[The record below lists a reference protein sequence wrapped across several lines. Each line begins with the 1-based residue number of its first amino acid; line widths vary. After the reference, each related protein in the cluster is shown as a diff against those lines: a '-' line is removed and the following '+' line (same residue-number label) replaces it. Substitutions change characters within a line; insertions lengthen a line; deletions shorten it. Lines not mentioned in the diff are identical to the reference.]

1 MSDFKDLDLLLED
14 FVKKGPAGCG
24 CMVMQDGKVLY
35 EGYHGYADLDSKKP
49 ITADTV
55 FRQYSMT
62 KIAIY
67 TACMMLLEQGKI
79 LLTDPVYEYFPEWKD
94 MVRFDIGEDGEERI
108 VPLKNPICVEHIMNM
123 SCGLPYGHSFDGTPT
138 SREICRVT
146 DGLKK
151 REEGYTLREE
161 IRAVS
166 QVPVAFEPGERW
178 LYGFGSELAAGLV
191 ELVAGRPIQ
200 DALKEMI
207 FDPLGMKSTGMIY
220 FGDIESRLATFY
232 TRTEDGR
239 MIPGGAMMDEKSRP
253 GANPMGCPRIFSTVS
268 DFAIFAQ
275 TLANGGRCGDVRLL
289 ERKTIDLM
297 RTNRLNERQLKD
309 FRNDYLDGYGYGLG
323 VRTMMD
329 RAKGGSNSSLGE
341 FGWTGGS
348 GTWVSMDPE
357 ERTAIVYMHQMAPN
371 MERYHHLR
379 VRNTV
384 YGCLQ

>member
-1 MSDFKDLDLLLED
+1 MADFRYLDELLED

-24 CMVMQDGKVLY
+24 CMVMREGRVLY
-35 EGYHGYADLDSKKP
+35 EGYHGFADLESGRP

-55 FRQYSMT
+55 YRQYSMT

-79 LLTDPVYEYFPEWKD
+79 LLSDPIYEYFPEWKD
-94 MVRFDIGEDGEERI
+94 TMRFQIGEDGKEY
-108 VPLKNPICVEHIMNM
+108 VLPLSHPIRVEHIMNM
-123 SCGLPYGHSFDGTPT
+123 SCGLPYGHFNDGTPT
-138 SREICRVT
+138 GREICRVT
-146 DGLKK
+146 NELKK

-166 QVPVAFEPGERW
+166 RVPVAFEPGEHW

-191 ELVAGRPIQ
+191 ETVTGRPIQ
-200 DALKEMI
+200 EALKEMI

-232 TRTEDGR
+232 TRTEEGKL
-239 MIPGGAMMDEKSRP
+239 IPGGSMMDEKSRP
-253 GANPMGCPRIFSTVS
+253 GAKPMGCPRLFSTVP
-268 DFAIFAQ
+268 DFAVFAQ
-275 TLANGGRCGDVRLL
+275 TLADGGRWGEVQLL
-289 ERKTIDLM
+289 GRKTIDLM
-297 RTNRLNERQLKD
+297 RTNRLGRQQLAD
-309 FRNDYLDGYGYGLG
+309 FRNAYLDGYGYGLG

-329 RAKGGSNSSLGE
+329 RAAGGSNSSLGE

-357 ERTAIVYMHQMAPN
+357 EKTAVVYMHQMAPN
-371 MERYHHLR
+371 MELYHHHR

-384 YGCLQ
+384 YGCL